1 MKLKEL
7 LEVMP
12 WQPEVTDIKYN
23 TLYEP
28 KGYYEK
34 SSLEYDDM
42 VVKYG
47 DCEVHEISAGEDCTL
62 LVRLKDVVNET

>member
-1 MKLKEL
+1 MTLKEI
-7 LEVMP
+7 LEVIAG
-12 WQPEVTDIKYN
+12 QPEVMDTDYN

-34 SSLEYDDM
+34 SPLEYDDM

-47 DCEVHEISAGEDCTL
+47 DCEVIEISAGPDCTL
-62 LVRLKDVVNET
+62 IVKLKETLNET